1 MPKIRASST
10 GKSGPEK
17 SSGPWARRG
26 VLLGGA
32 VLVLAGWAAYSNSFA
47 GPFLFDDLDSIPGN
61 PTIRHLSPIWTAMWA
76 PPSAGSAGRP
86 LLNLSFALNYAFGG
100 MNVWGYHLLNLV
112 IHLLAGLTL
121 FGIVRRTLQTWV
133 KLPGVG
139 ASPGMGQAP
148 VLPPV
153 VPALAVALLWTLH
166 PLQTE
171 AVSYVSQRAESLMG
185 LFYLLT
191 LYAFIRYA
199 EEGRTRQAVYSFIFY
214 LLGVAS
220 KEMIVTAPVAV
231 LLYDR
236 TFVRGTF
243 REAWRRRW
251 KYYAVLASPWL
262 LLGYQ
267 LAGVHARGA
276 GLNVGGSWWEYALM
290 EGRVVLQYLGLAL
303 WPHPLVFDY
312 GRGVDP
318 ASWAEAPYVAAVLL
332 LVAVVAW
339 LLFRPSAPGSGR
351 RAVGFAGAWFFLIL
365 APTSSVVAVSN
376 LPMAE
381 HRLYVPLAGVV
392 AGVVLGLYRWLGSRS
407 VPVWLA
413 LAAGA
418 GALTAMRNE
427 DYRTALRM
435 WTVTA
440 EQQPGNARVQTNL
453 GDALEAAGR
462 PAEAEKHFQQAVA
475 LRPDYAE
482 GHFNQGNFLLRQN
495 RPAEAV
501 DACEAAL
508 RLKPGYPQAHYVLG
522 VALLRLGREGPALE
536 QFETAL
542 RLRPDYADV
551 HHTLAGALAMSGRM
565 DEALGHYATAL
576 RLQPG
581 EISLQLEMASVLVRL
596 GRSEEAM
603 AHYQEA
609 ERLEPNSF
617 AVHFAIGNAL
627 FEQRKFQEAAEHY
640 AAAVRIW
647 PGFADAHNNLGN
659 SLAELGRYDEAQV
672 QYETV
677 LQLRPGDEQAVSN
690 LALLR
695 ASRAEN
701 PRH

>member
-1 MPKIRASST
+1 MPKTRTSSKAKDHP
-10 GKSGPEK
+10 GKSPEV
-17 SSGPWARRG
+17 WARWG
-26 VLLGGA
+26 VMLGGA
-32 VLVLAGWAAYSNSFA
+32 VIVLAGWAAYANSFA

-61 PTIRHLSPIWTAMWA
+61 PTIRHLSPIWSALWA

-86 LLNLSFALNYAFGG
+86 LLNLSFALNYACGG
-100 MNVWGYHLLNLV
+100 LNVWGYHLINLI

-121 FGIVRRTLQTWV
+121 FGIVRRTLQNWV
-133 KLPGVG
+133 KLPAVAGD
-139 ASPGMGQAP
+139 APTTMLSPAI
-148 VLPPV
+148 
-153 VPALAVALLWTLH
+153 PALAVALLWTLH

-171 AVSYVSQRAESLMG
+171 SVSYVSQRAESLMG

-199 EEGRTRQAVYSFIFY
+199 EEGRTRQAVYSIIFY

-236 TFVRGTF
+236 TFVSGTF

-251 KYYAVLASPWL
+251 KYYALLASPWL

-290 EGRVVLQYLGLAL
+290 EGRVVVRYLGLAI

-318 ASWAEAPYVAAVLL
+318 ASWAEAPYVVVVLL

-339 LLFRPSAPGSGR
+339 LLFRPSAPGSGS
-351 RAVGFAGAWFFLIL
+351 RAAGFAGAWFFLIL

-392 AGVVLGLYRWLGSRS
+392 AVVALGIYQWLGNRS
-407 VPVWLA
+407 ALVWLA

-418 GALTAMRNE
+418 GALTAVRNE

-440 EQQPGNARVQTNL
+440 EQQPENARVQTNL
-453 GDALEAAGR
+453 GDALEAAGQ
-462 PAEAEKHFQQAVA
+462 PAEAEKHFAKAVA
-475 LRPDYAE
+475 LRPDYPE

-495 RPAEAV
+495 RAEEAV
-501 DACEAAL
+501 EPCEAAL
-508 RLKPGYPQAHYVLG
+508 RLKPDYAQAHYVLG
-522 VALLRLGREGPALE
+522 VGLLHLGREAAAFE
-536 QFETAL
+536 QFAAAL
-542 RLRPDYADV
+542 RVQPDYVDV

-565 DEALGHYATAL
+565 DEALAHYEIAL

-581 EISLQLEMASVLVRL
+581 EPFLQIEVANFLSHM
-596 GRSEEAM
+596 GRSGEAM
-603 AHYQEA
+603 AHYQAA
-609 ERLEPNSF
+609 ERIDPGSLP
-617 AVHFAIGNAL
+617 VHFAIGNAL
-627 FEQRKFQEAAEHY
+627 FELRKFQEAADQY
-640 AAAVRIW
+640 AAAVRIS
-647 PGFADAHNNLGN
+647 PDFADARNNLGN
-659 SLAELGRYDEAQV
+659 CLAEMGRFDEAQA
-672 QYETV
+672 QYEAV
-677 LQLRPGDEQAVSN
+677 LQLRPGDDQARSN
-690 LALLR
+690 LAQLQ

-701 PRH
+701 TRH

>member
-1 MPKIRASST
+1 M
-10 GKSGPEK
+10 
-17 SSGPWARRG
+17 
-26 VLLGGA
+26 LGG
-32 VLVLAGWAAYSNSFA
+32 VVVVLAGWAAYSNSFA

-61 PTIRHLSPIWTAMWA
+61 PTIRHLSPIWSAMWA

-100 MNVWGYHLLNLV
+100 LNVWGYHVLNLA

-121 FGIVRRTLQTWV
+121 FGIVRRTLQNWV
-133 KLPGVG
+133 KLPAVG
-139 ASPGMGQAP
+139 AGQTPGLSPA
-148 VLPPV
+148 

-199 EEGRTRQAVYSFIFY
+199 EEGKTRQAVFSIVFY

-236 TFVRGTF
+236 TFVSGTF
-243 REAWRRRW
+243 REAGRRRW
-251 KYYAVLASPWL
+251 KYYALLASPWL

-267 LAGVHARGA
+267 LSGVHARGA
-276 GLNVGGSWWEYALM
+276 GLNVGGSWWDYALM
-290 EGRVVLQYLGLAL
+290 EGRVVLQYLGLAI
-303 WPHPLVFDY
+303 WPYPLVFDY
-312 GRGVDP
+312 GRGVDA
-318 ASWAEAPYVAAVLL
+318 ASWAEAPYVVAVLL
-332 LVAVVAW
+332 LVAGVAW
-339 LLFRPSAPGSGR
+339 LLFRPSPPDSGG
-351 RAVGFAGAWFFLIL
+351 RAVGFAGAWFFLVL

-381 HRLYVPLAGVV
+381 HRLYVPLAGVIAVV
-392 AGVVLGLYRWLGSRS
+392 ALGIYRWLGSRS

-413 LAAGA
+413 LAAAA
-418 GALTAMRNE
+418 GALTAVRNE

-440 EQQPGNARVQTNL
+440 EQQPENARVQTNL
-453 GDALEAAGR
+453 GQALEAAGR
-462 PAEAEKHFQQAVA
+462 PDEAEAHFAKAIQ

-501 DACEAAL
+501 EPCEAAL
-508 RLKPGYPQAHYVLG
+508 RLKPDYPQAHYVLG
-522 VALLRLGREGPALE
+522 VALLRLGREEAAFE
-536 QFETAL
+536 QFAAAL
-542 RLRPDYADV
+542 RVQPDYVDV

-565 DEALGHYATAL
+565 DEALAHYEIAL

-581 EISLQLEMASVLVRL
+581 EPFLQIEMANVLARM
-596 GRSEEAM
+596 GRSGEAM
-603 AHYQEA
+603 AHYQAA
-609 ERLEPNSF
+609 ERIAPGSLE
-617 AVHFAIGNAL
+617 VHFAIGNAL
-627 FEQRKFQEAAEHY
+627 FELRRFQEAADQY
-640 AAAVRIW
+640 AAAVRIS
-647 PGFADAHNNLGN
+647 PDFADARNNLGN
-659 SLAELGRYDEAQV
+659 SLAELGRFDEAQA
-672 QYETV
+672 QYEAV
-677 LQLRPGDEQAVSN
+677 LQLRPGDEQARSN

-695 ASRAEN
+695 SSRAEN
-701 PRH
+701 SRR

>member
-1 MPKIRASST
+1 MAKARASS
-10 GKSGPEK
+10 KAKIGPEK
-17 SSGPWARRG
+17 APEIWARWG
-26 VLLGGA
+26 VLLGGG
-32 VLVLAGWAAYSNSFA
+32 VIVLAGWAAYSNSFA

-61 PTIRHLSPIWTAMWA
+61 PTIRHLSPIWPALWA

-100 MNVWGYHLLNLV
+100 LNVWGDHLLNLV

-133 KLPGVG
+133 KLPALG
-139 ASPGMGQAP
+139 AGAGQTPGLSPA
-148 VLPPV
+148 

-199 EEGRTRQAVYSFIFY
+199 ERDRTRQAVYSIIFY

-236 TFVRGTF
+236 TFVSGTF

-251 KYYAVLASPWL
+251 KYYALLASPWL

-267 LAGVHARGA
+267 LAGVRDRGA

-290 EGRVVLQYLGLAL
+290 EGRVVLQYLGLAI

-318 ASWAEAPYVAAVLL
+318 ASWAEAPYVVAVLL

-351 RAVGFAGAWFFLIL
+351 RAAGFAGAWFFLIL

-392 AGVVLGLYRWLGSRS
+392 AGVALGIYRWLGSRS

-413 LAAGA
+413 LAAAA
-418 GALTAMRNE
+418 GALTVLRNE
-427 DYRTALRM
+427 DYRTVLRM

-440 EQQPGNARVQTNL
+440 EQRPENARVQTNL

-462 PAEAEKHFQQAVA
+462 PAEAEKHFATAIQ

-482 GHFNQGNFLLRQN
+482 GHFNLGNFLLRQN
-495 RPAEAV
+495 RPTEAV
-501 DACEAAL
+501 EACEAAL

-522 VALLRLGREGPALE
+522 VALLRLGREPAAFE
-536 QFETAL
+536 QFAAAL
-542 RLRPDYADV
+542 RVQPDYADV

-565 DEALGHYATAL
+565 EEALAHYEVAL

-581 EISLQLEMASVLVRL
+581 EPSLQLETANVLARL
-596 GRSEEAM
+596 GRSGEAM
-603 AHYQEA
+603 AHYQAA
-609 ERLEPNSF
+609 ERIDPNSF

-627 FEQRKFQEAAEHY
+627 FELRRFQEAADHY

-647 PGFADAHNNLGN
+647 PGYADAHNNLGN
-659 SLAELGRYDEAQV
+659 ALAELGRFDEAQA
-672 QYETV
+672 QYERV
-677 LQLRPGDEQAVSN
+677 LQLRPGDEQATSN
-690 LALLR
+690 LAQLR
-695 ASRAEN
+695 VSRAEN
-701 PRH
+701 PHP